1 MLTSNQR
8 KLIIQL
14 SKKKHRISNKLF
26 VAEGKKVVNEL
37 KKRGH
42 IPPDTDASIKEI
54 LKFAESVGIKAE
66 LYTKK

>member
-1 MLTSNQR
+1 MPLLKWSSKQT
-8 KLIIQL
+8 LI
-14 SKKKHRISNKLF
+14 
-26 VAEGKKVVNEL
+26 NEL